1 MKAGEIAAI
10 IEELAPGHLQESW
23 DNSGFTVGGAGREV
37 NSALLAL
44 DCTPEVLQEAV
55 ERGTGMIITHHPL
68 IFSPLKRIAGSNVV
82 ERMVETAI
90 KNDIVIY
97 SAHTNADKVLPGV
110 SGLMAARLGL
120 VNVEILDKE
129 EGGDTGL
136 GVVGD
141 FVKPLSFSEVSDLV
155 KSRFSLKSLRCSKPV
170 EGQISRVA
178 LCGGSGSSL
187 ISAAMKSG
195 AQLLVTGDISYHR
208 FLCEEGF
215 MVMDIGHFESEREV
229 LDLLK
234 DVLLKKLVNFE
245 VRISD
250 NNNNLIYYY

>member
-1 MKAGEIAAI
+1 MRAGEIAAI

-23 DNSGFTVGGAGREV
+23 DNSGFTVGGPDREV
-37 NSALLAL
+37 HSALLAL
-44 DCTPEVLQEAV
+44 DCTPQVLQEAV
-55 ERGTGMIITHHPL
+55 DRGIGMIITHHPL
-68 IFSPLKRIAGSNVV
+68 IFSPLKRIVGANVV

-129 EGGDTGL
+129 EGGETGL

-141 FVKPLSFSEVSDLV
+141 FEKAMSFLEVSELV
-155 KSRFSLKSLRCSKPV
+155 KSRFSLKSLRCSMPV
-170 EGQISRVA
+170 EGLVSRVA

-229 LDLLK
+229 LDFLK
-234 DVLLKKLVNFE
+234 DVLLKNLVNFE

>member
-110 SGLMAARLGL
+110 SGLMAASLGL

-155 KSRFSLKSLRCSKPV
+155 GEILWKFKS
-170 EGQISRVA
+170 SRPHHTLQKGYLSCRTRSVF
-178 LCGGSGSSL
+178 
-187 ISAAMKSG
+187 IP
-195 AQLLVTGDISYHR
+195 HR
-208 FLCEEGF
+208 DMARKG
-215 MVMDIGHFESEREV
+215 RT
-229 LDLLK
+229 
-234 DVLLKKLVNFE
+234 
-245 VRISD
+245 
-250 NNNNLIYYY
+250 

>member
-1 MKAGEIAAI
+1 MKAGDIAAI

-23 DNSGFTVGGAGREV
+23 DNSGFTIGAPHKEV

-55 ERGTGMIITHHPL
+55 EKGIGMIITHHPL
-68 IFSPLKRIAGSNVV
+68 IFSPLKRIVGASVV

-97 SAHTNADKVLPGV
+97 SAHTNADKILPGV
-110 SGLMAARLGL
+110 SGLMASRLGL

-129 EGGDTGL
+129 DGGETGL

-141 FVKPLSFSEVSDLV
+141 FESAFSFPEVLELV
-155 KSRFSLKSLRCSKPV
+155 KSRFSLSLVRCSKPAD
-170 EGQISRVA
+170 GKISRVA

-187 ISAAMKSG
+187 IPAAIKSG
-195 AQLLVTGDISYHR
+195 AQLLITGDISYHR
-208 FLCEEGF
+208 FLCEKSF
-215 MVMDIGHFESEREV
+215 MVMDIGHFESETEV
-229 LDLLK
+229 LDFLK